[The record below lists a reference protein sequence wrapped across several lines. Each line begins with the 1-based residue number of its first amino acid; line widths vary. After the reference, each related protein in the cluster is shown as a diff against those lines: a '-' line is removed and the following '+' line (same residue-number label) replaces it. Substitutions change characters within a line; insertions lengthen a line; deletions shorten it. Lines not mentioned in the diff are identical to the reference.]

1 MKMPMSKYV
10 LDASA
15 LLTVLNEEP
24 GKERVEAILSQAAV
38 STVNLAETFGKL
50 LDAGMS
56 EEDARTSL
64 DLLDLD
70 VVDFDFEM
78 ARIAGALKPSTKT
91 LGLSLGDRC
100 CLALG
105 LARKNSIVTADRSWS
120 KLKLAI
126 HVEVLR

>member
-1 MKMPMSKYV
+1 MSKYV

-38 STVNLAETFGKL
+38 STVNLAETIGKL

-78 ARIAGALKPSTKT
+78 AQIAGALKPSSKT

-105 LARKNSIVTADRSWS
+105 LARKNSVVTADRSWS

>member
-1 MKMPMSKYV
+1 MSKYV

-56 EEDARTSL
+56 E
-64 DLLDLD
+64 
-70 VVDFDFEM
+70 
-78 ARIAGALKPSTKT
+78 
-91 LGLSLGDRC
+91 
-100 CLALG
+100 
-105 LARKNSIVTADRSWS
+105 
-120 KLKLAI
+120 
-126 HVEVLR
+126 

>member
-1 MKMPMSKYV
+1 MSKYV

-24 GKERVEAILSQAAV
+24 GKERVEAILSQAVV
-38 STVNLAETFGKL
+38 STVSVAETIGKL
-50 LDAGMS
+50 LDAGMTEQDS
-56 EEDARTSL
+56 KTSL
-64 DLLDLD
+64 ELLNLE
-70 VVDFDFEM
+70 VVDFDLEM
-78 ARIAGALKPSTKT
+78 ARTAGALKSTTKA

-105 LARKNSIVTADRSWS
+105 LARNQGVVTADRSWS

-126 HVEVLR
+126 DVEVLR